1 MNAYPLLSDFR
12 IIQPLALISGGSC
25 FVMAVYV
32 YFQNLRSPL
41 NRLWSLVSTCVG
53 CWCLGAY
60 RVLEASDYSAAL
72 SAMRLIHFAAIP
84 IPILHLHFT
93 CHLLNIR
100 PERWRLLWVGYM
112 ITAILIIS
120 NFTPLFVQDVI
131 PKPYFRFYAVPGLF
145 YHFFTF
151 LYFGASFLWSLM
163 LIRFIP
169 QLEPLTR
176 IQAKYVLIAS
186 VIGITGGA
194 ATLPV
199 VYNIPVPPYP
209 ALLVAL
215 YPFLIAYAIIRHRLL
230 DINLVVT
237 RTAVFVLVYAAI
249 LGLPLWSVLSWQPQL
264 EGLMG
269 SRWWV
274 WLLIAYAALAT
285 SAHYANLYFQRYAE
299 NRLLAE
305 QRNYHA
311 TLRRASEGMTRIRQ
325 LPRLMKLTAGIL
337 SKAVGLTHVFI
348 YLQDR
353 ETKRYVQQVA
363 KGKGGPSVGTSLELD
378 DPLIKY
384 LLVHK
389 NAIVLEEFHMQRQQG
404 EDPGLRGVEASLRR
418 LVAALVIPSFVHDQL
433 LGFVVMGAKRSGR
446 IYTDDDIKVLMTLAN
461 QAGLAI
467 ENARFYETEK
477 ERQAEMFHT
486 AQLASLGTMA
496 GSMGHQI
503 NNRFYVE
510 GILAGTHKNLFKEV
524 DLTGVPGPI
533 KELIERTRVAFEKI
547 EVDAIRGGD
556 IVKTL
561 LNFSRPGKMEHA
573 NFQEIIELSK
583 DLAQY
588 RVRFEEI
595 DYEPVLANPLPTL
608 NANKNQLAE
617 AFFNLMSNAYDAI
630 KGKEEAIKEDRLTL
644 LAGQTYR
651 GKLAISVAPINKGGV
666 VWLQAVVH
674 DNGIGIKADD
684 LPRLFVPFFT
694 TKATAEKGTGLGLY
708 VIKRIV
714 ENHGGEIEVHS
725 VYGEGTTFAILLP
738 ALEKKSQ

>member
-12 IIQPLALISGGSC
+12 IIQPLALISGGAC
-25 FVMAVYV
+25 LAMAAYV
-32 YFQNLRSPL
+32 YFRNLRSPL

-60 RVLEASDYSAAL
+60 WVLEASDYAAAL

-93 CHLLNIR
+93 CHLLDIR
-100 PERWRLLWVGYM
+100 PERWRLLWVGYV
-112 ITAILIIS
+112 ITAILIVS
-120 NFTPLFVQDVI
+120 NFTPLFVEDVV

-151 LYFGASFLWSLM
+151 LYFGSSFLWSLM

-169 QLEPLTR
+169 RLEPLKR

-249 LGLPLWSVLSWQPQL
+249 LGFPLWSALSWQPQL
-264 EGLMG
+264 ERLLGN
-269 SRWWV
+269 RWWA
-274 WLLIAYAALAT
+274 WLLMAYAALAT

-325 LPRLMKLTAGIL
+325 LPRLLKLTAGIL
-337 SKAVGLTHVFI
+337 SKAVGLTHVSI
-348 YLQDR
+348 YLQDA
-353 ETKRYVQQVA
+353 ETKRYVQQVT
-363 KGKGGPSVGTSLELD
+363 KGKDGPTGGPGLELD

-389 NAIVLEEFHMQRQQG
+389 NAIVLEEFHMQRQRM
-404 EDPGLRGVEASLRR
+404 EDPGLREVEMSLRR
-418 LVAALVIPSFVHDQL
+418 LGAALVIPSFVHDQL

-461 QAGLAI
+461 QAALAI
-467 ENARFYETEK
+467 ENARFYEAEK
-477 ERQAEMFHT
+477 GRQAEMFHT

-510 GILAGTHKNLFKEV
+510 AVLAGTLKDALEKS
-524 DLTGVPGPI
+524 DLSNAPEPV
-533 KELIERTRVAFEKI
+533 KELIEKARVAFGKI
-547 EVDAIRGGD
+547 EKDAIRGGD

-561 LNFSRPGKMEHA
+561 LDFSKPGKLERTA
-573 NFQEIIELSK
+573 FPEILELSK

-588 RVRFEEI
+588 RVKFDEIEFES
-595 DYEPVLANPLPTL
+595 VLANPLPSL
-608 NANKNQLAE
+608 NANKNQLTE
-617 AFFNLMSNAYDAI
+617 AFFNLMANAYDAI
-630 KGKEEAIKEDRLTL
+630 KSKEKAIQEKNLNL
-644 LAGQTYR
+644 GMGQVYK
-651 GKLAISVAPINKGGV
+651 GKLAISVTTNGKSGMT
-666 VWLQAVVH
+666 WLSVVVH
-674 DNGIGIKADD
+674 DNGIGIKPED
-684 LPRLFVPFFT
+684 LSRIFVPFFT
-694 TKATAEKGTGLGLY
+694 TKATSQKGTGLGLY
-708 VIKRIV
+708 VIKRII
-714 ENHGGEIEVHS
+714 ENHSGKIDVS
-725 VYGEGTTFAILLP
+725 STYGEGTTFTIFLP
-738 ALEKKSQ
+738 VAEEQS